1 MLDLLNGY
9 ICTLDISISFF
20 YQHMDVKTYNLVGWS
35 DGANSAMILAAQRPD
50 NVRKL
55 VVWGG
60 NSYVTKEEV
69 ESYEKI
75 T

>member
-1 MLDLLNGY
+1 
-9 ICTLDISISFF
+9 
-20 YQHMDVKTYNLVGWS
+20 MDVKTYNLVGWS